1 MSSSSGAWEYEGMR
15 AGCLIRCLLVSPVA
29 VVMPPRPPHTP
40 VPPTRSNSL
49 PICATTELPACREA
63 IAYGLYMM
71 TNTFLSASV
80 VAAVLFY
87 GGTLVLRGSM
97 SAGSLVSFMLFQQSL
112 SSAFQVGGRVG
123 GWAGG

>member
-1 MSSSSGAWEYEGMR
+1 
-15 AGCLIRCLLVSPVA
+15 
-29 VVMPPRPPHTP
+29 
-40 VPPTRSNSL
+40 
-49 PICATTELPACREA
+49 
-63 IAYGLYMM
+63 MM